1 LRDVNQVELI
11 GHVGGDPEVKTF
23 DNGGSIVKFSV
34 ATSERWKSKDGQD
47 KEETCWHNIEVNGGR
62 GPGDFAE
69 KYIHKGDHVR
79 IVGKIRNRKYEQ
91 NGETK
96 YFSSVAVP
104 PYWGAIDKI
113 NKGGDVAP
121 ASNQN
126 DSGGTDVPL
135 DDDIPF

>member
-1 LRDVNQVELI
+1 MRDVNEVELI

-47 KEETCWHNIEVNGGR
+47 KEETCWHNVEVNGGR

-96 YFSSVAVP
+96 YFSSVVIP
-104 PYWGAIDKI
+104 PYRGAIDKI

-126 DSGGTDVPL
+126 GSSGTDVPL
-135 DDDIPF
+135 DDEIPF